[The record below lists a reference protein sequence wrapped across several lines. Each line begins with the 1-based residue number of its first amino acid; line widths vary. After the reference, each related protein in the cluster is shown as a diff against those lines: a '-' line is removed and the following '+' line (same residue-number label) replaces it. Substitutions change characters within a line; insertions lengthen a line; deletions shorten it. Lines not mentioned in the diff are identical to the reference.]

1 VKFNDVNIE
10 QRILEKTT
18 DLIFRRGIKGWN
30 MDQLSQEVGLAKN
43 TLYKII
49 GSNEA
54 LIEKIVIDNIRNIQK
69 QIASVIINEK
79 NPLAALEKVVI
90 LFPNLLN
97 NNWTSVMQEIFAEY
111 PAIEKNVRSH
121 QDEITKSVIYFIGKC
136 IEEGII
142 RSDITKEFMFEML
155 QALVLYFI
163 KNGAKGEEV
172 SKELTIAFN
181 CLMDKVKNIDFNNI
195 SNGM

>member
-1 VKFNDVNIE
+1 MKFNDVNIE

-49 GSNEA
+49 SSKEI
-54 LIEKIVIDNIRNIQK
+54 LIEKIVIENIRSVQK
-69 QIASVIINEK
+69 QIESVIINEK
-79 NPLAALEKVVI
+79 NHLVALEKVVV
-90 LFPNLLN
+90 LFPILLN
-97 NNWTSVMQEIFAEY
+97 KYCTSSMQEIFIEY
-111 PAIEKNVRSH
+111 PAIEKSVRSH
-121 QDEITKSVIYFIGKC
+121 KDEITKSVIDFIGKC

-163 KNGAKGEEV
+163 KSGTKGEDITKKLSV
-172 SKELTIAFN
+172 AFN
-181 CLMDKVKNIDFNNI
+181 CLMDGVRKI
-195 SNGM
+195 